1 MTVRNTASLP
11 SKIPESR
18 YLESSSVDV
27 LSEKE
32 SVSDKAEKKAEDRS
46 AAEEKESRAQKP
58 TPNSA
63 REAKQRF
70 TGDIGASYVQA
81 KLAKTLASTEAGAK
95 ATRETEAP
103 KDNYQARLGADPVR
117 TAQDFRQKLSK
128 LDSKADRAKFIEE
141 SAPTLRALG
150 QASLSDD
157 KSANG
162 IFKELSG
169 ASGELH
175 FRGDKK
181 VAQKMASYFGEGV
194 DAADKSQFETMGR
207 SRRGSLRKAMTEQVS
222 SGKGADFAADVSA
235 VLAERAVKQPSQRA
249 SGLATAAGDGFS
261 KGFEAVTERF
271 KKSNTELLTNYGRL
285 QHSVSTYGSELD
297 KASLDKAAGAMANKN
312 SELLGKVE
320 AESGQV
326 LNAMTASSRALENMR
341 KVPGAE
347 QFATPISGELSQAAE
362 LLPSVAST
370 SSGQSGMAAIVERS
384 LAGETT
390 LIETAKSSPHWSTE
404 AREGVFG
411 GMSRGAALAAAAR
424 RRDGKPVDVLTDHL
438 KNNAEELLGKSKG
451 ARVRRSLEAL
461 ETTQD
466 PQKLDGAL
474 RELEQS
480 VGSAASFIGAT
491 GSLVSNIKDIKNA
504 PPAVRRAA
512 AAAGLAS
519 SIASTG
525 LKFADG
531 VEVSDVISTVQLSVG
546 LGEKAFP
553 GAAKGLAKWNDALG
567 AVGSAVDILN
577 SIKNQ
582 DAVGAGLGTLALAAS
597 SKAIQRIGLGPALG
611 TLVTVAELGRT
622 AYGAAENS
630 YAQRVHDKD
639 FLQEAGF
646 SSDTAELLSWHGPR
660 RKGYFHAGQA
670 IREKTGWS
678 LPKAIDRFIELNGDI
693 SDATAKA
700 ARNIPYN
707 PPPEMLR

>member
-1 MTVRNTASLP
+1 MCTSINYLFGLSLLTALSFPPTAAFASKTVFHGQNICSPEFAPYGEGVYHEAAEVRNSTNEAKFVVCPLIRINGSGTLTDIGVTIDDD
-11 SKIPESR
+11 K
-18 YLESSSVDV
+18 SSS
-27 LSEKE
+27 
-32 SVSDKAEKKAEDRS
+32 
-46 AAEEKESRAQKP
+46 
-58 TPNSA
+58 
-63 REAKQRF
+63 
-70 TGDIGASYVQA
+70 I
-81 KLAKTLASTEAGAK
+81 

-117 TAQDFRQKLSK
+117 TARNFRRKLSRLNK
-128 LDSKADRAKFIEE
+128 TNRAKFIKK

-150 QASLSDD
+150 QASLSGY

-162 IFKELSG
+162 ILKELSR
-169 ASGELH
+169 ASGTLH

-194 DAADKSQFETMGR
+194 DAADKSQFKTKGE
-207 SRRGSLRKAMTEQVS
+207 SQRGSLQKAMTKQVS
-222 SGKGADFAADVSA
+222 SGKGADFVADVSA
-235 VLAERAVKQPSQRA
+235 VLAKKAVKRPSLRA
-249 SGLATAAGDGFS
+249 SGLATVAGNGFRN
-261 KGFEAVTERF
+261 GFDAVTRRF
-271 KKSNTELLTNYGRL
+271 KKSNAELLTNYGRL
-285 QHSVSTYGSELD
+285 QHSINTYGSELD
-297 KASLDKAAGAMANKN
+297 KASLVKAANAMANIN
-312 SELLGKVE
+312 GELLRNVE

-347 QFATPISGELSQAAE
+347 EFAFRISSELSQAAK

-370 SSGQSGMAAIVERS
+370 SSGQSGMAVIVERS

-390 LIETAKSSPHWSTE
+390 LIETAKSSPHWSTK

-424 RRDGKPVDVLTDHL
+424 RRARKPVDVLTDHL
-438 KNNAEELLGKSKG
+438 KKNAKKLLGKSKG

-461 ETTQD
+461 ETTRD
-466 PQKLDGAL
+466 PQKLN
-474 RELEQS
+474 RELRKLEKS

-531 VEVSDVISTVQLSVG
+531 VEVSNVISTVQLSVG

-553 GAAKGLAKWNDALG
+553 GAAKGLATWNNALG
-567 AVGSAVDILN
+567 RVGSAIDILN

-622 AYGAAENS
+622 AYRAAKNS
-630 YAQRVHDKD
+630 YAQRVHDEE
-639 FLQEAGF
+639 FLQKAGF
-646 SSDTAELLSWHGPR
+646 SSDTAEILRRHGPR
-660 RKGYFHAGQA
+660 RKGYFHAGRA
-670 IREKTGWS
+670 IRKKTGWS